1 MALLGIAIAA
11 GAVNMNNNR
20 RGPNCERQG
29 CASTEDQWLSLRLTH
44 VQLHTLAL
52 EYMAWRRQT
61 TGVRMQYH
69 TSERRVTVFLHYLAR
84 GGYYH
89 QIGRAEG
96 LGPFREAVAIP
107 TGTIP
112 TVTIPTVT
120 SPTGAIPT
128 VAIPTVTIPTTAR
141 PICVKIWLPAASP
154 LLRRTQHLTTIIE
167 TV

>member
-11 GAVNMNNNR
+11 GVVNINNTR

-29 CASTEDQWLSLRLTH
+29 CASTEDQWLSLRLTR

-52 EYMAWRRQT
+52 EYMDWIRQT
-61 TGVRMQYH
+61 TGVRMAYY

-96 LGPFREAVAIP
+96 LALCTVMGHLHSVAAFFQQSADRFV
-107 TGTIP
+107 GTCIQS
-112 TVTIPTVT
+112 ID
-120 SPTGAIPT
+120 
-128 VAIPTVTIPTTAR
+128 
-141 PICVKIWLPAASP
+141 LP
-154 LLRRTQHLTTIIE
+154 L
-167 TV
+167 